1 MKRINVYLTDQQI
14 AMVEHLVQQT
24 GLKFA
29 ELIRRLLDEA
39 LQARLRDGHK
49 EPSRGLASDRE
60 NDQ

>member
-14 AMVEHLVQQT
+14 AMVEQLVQQT

-29 ELIRRLLDEA
+29 ELLRRLLDEA

-49 EPSRGLASDRE
+49 EP
-60 NDQ
+60 

>member
-14 AMVEHLVQQT
+14 AMVEQLVQET

-39 LQARLRDGHK
+39 LQDRLQNEK
-49 EPSRGLASDRE
+49 K
-60 NDQ
+60 